1 MYGVSP
7 GFNVANVCGFSIF
20 YFPSVFFQVYL
31 YIVNQGSLNHTVNNS
46 LQFVKALITWLMI
59 HYIIIL
65 EKQRIPVVWDKIHFF
80 AAWYNTFE
88 RGVWNNCVRRMK
100 YTKPHIW
107 RKVSVRFLVKDQLPV
122 VSNESSECLM
132 TTCWKAK
139 ASDLSSFPIFLVVFK
154 ALIHIRKQT
163 TP

>member
-7 GFNVANVCGFSIF
+7 GFNVASVYGFSIF
-20 YFPSVFFQVYL
+20 YFPSVFSQVYL

-88 RGVWNNCVRRMK
+88 RGVW
-100 YTKPHIW
+100 
-107 RKVSVRFLVKDQLPV
+107 
-122 VSNESSECLM
+122 
-132 TTCWKAK
+132 
-139 ASDLSSFPIFLVVFK
+139 
-154 ALIHIRKQT
+154 
-163 TP
+163 

>member
-1 MYGVSP
+1 MSHV
-7 GFNVANVCGFSIF
+7 F

-80 AAWYNTFE
+80 AAWYNAFE
-88 RGVWNNCVRRMK
+88 RGVCVLFVVTWTSLK
-100 YTKPHIW
+100 KVLEYFEPH
-107 RKVSVRFLVKDQLPV
+107 
-122 VSNESSECLM
+122 
-132 TTCWKAK
+132 
-139 ASDLSSFPIFLVVFK
+139 
-154 ALIHIRKQT
+154 
-163 TP
+163 